1 MEIRNVGVMSTGDMG
16 QAVALQ
22 LKNKGLA
29 VFTALDQRS
38 ARTRALAAEAGLRD
52 VGSLASL
59 VEQCDVI
66 LSIMTPAAAL
76 DFAGE
81 IAQALATRSRKLV
94 FVECNAV
101 SPDTMRRINEVITAA
116 GGDLVDGGIIG
127 SPPRGKSKTQL
138 FVSGPT
144 ARPIEQLATASLSVT
159 VLSERIGD
167 ASALKMCYGALTK
180 GITALLVELMVT
192 GRRLGVGDMLEAQLK
207 QSAGN
212 VYDWVV
218 PRLPSMPPKAYRW
231 VPEMQQIA
239 QTFQGAGLTPRL
251 FEGVADI
258 YDFIAATPLGKETPE
273 SRDRSRSGEDV
284 LRMLADAPLR
294 S

>member
-16 QAVALQ
+16 QAVAAQ
-22 LKNKGLA
+22 FQNKGLT

-59 VEQCDVI
+59 VEHCEVL
-66 LSIMTPAAAL
+66 LSIMNPAAAL

-81 IAQALATRSRKLV
+81 VAQALAMGSCKLL

-101 SPDTMRRINEVITAA
+101 SPDTMRRISEVITAA
-116 GGDLVDGGIIG
+116 GGEVVDGGIIG
-127 SPPRGKSKTQL
+127 SPPRGKARTQL
-138 FVSGPT
+138 FVSGPE
-144 ARPIEQLATASLSVT
+144 ARAIEPLATASLAIP

-167 ASALKMCYGALTK
+167 ASALKMCYGAMTK
-180 GITALLVELMVT
+180 GITALLVELTVA
-192 GRRLGVGDMLEAQLK
+192 GRRLGVGDVLEAELK
-207 QSAGN
+207 RSAGDI
-212 VYDWVV
+212 YDWVV
-218 PRLPSMPPKAYRW
+218 NRLASMPPKAYRW

-239 QTFQGAGLTPRL
+239 QTFEGAGLTPRL
-251 FEGVADI
+251 LQGVADI
-258 YDFIAATPLGKETPE
+258 YDFVAATPLGRETPE
-273 SRDRSRSGEDV
+273 SRDPSRTGEDV
-284 LRMLADAPLR
+284 LRMLAAVRR